1 MTNKWILV
9 ALRCFQEKVKI
20 IDRTL
25 NRHRWVSRADSG
37 AWENYVEGTRQND
50 LVTSGEGVLNLE
62 QSLFSDTKSGGA
74 TV

>member
-1 MTNKWILV
+1 MDFSCFEVFPRKSQDNRPYPKPTQV
-9 ALRCFQEKVKI
+9 GESSRLR
-20 IDRTL
+20 R
-25 NRHRWVSRADSG
+25 
-37 AWENYVEGTRQND
+37 WENYVEGTRQND